1 MKKILF
7 TLCAA
12 LITISAMAQQH
23 LAFPFQGGKAVM
35 TKFFKDSLEVTPDL
49 VKKKASG
56 TAVFKFTAD
65 GDGNIKKI
73 IVYYA
78 DDASLAQPI
87 IAALRKS
94 NKKWIIPDGE
104 KMHDFILPF
113 SISFLAP
120 ATAPDKIHKE
130 FYDYYTNR
138 KPIMSFDQVP
148 LDMATLLPTVTI
160 NYSLKQQP
168 KGN

>member
-1 MKKILF
+1 
-7 TLCAA
+7 
-12 LITISAMAQQH
+12 MAQQH
-23 LAFPFQGGKAVM
+23 LAFPFQGGKSAM
-35 TKFFKDSLEVTPDL
+35 TKFFKDSLDVPAEL
-49 VKKKASG
+49 VKVKAAG

-78 DDASLAQPI
+78 DDANLAKPI
-87 IAALRKS
+87 IDALRKS

-120 ATAPDKIHKE
+120 ATATDKVQKD
-130 FYDYYTNR
+130 FYNYYTNR
-138 KPIMSFDQVP
+138 KPIVSFDQVP
-148 LDMATLLPTVTI
+148 LDMATLLPTITV
-160 NYSLKQQP
+160 NYSLK
-168 KGN
+168 